1 MKQKIIDVR
10 GLSDRDAIERL
21 CSEINLL
28 RSELVKIL
36 SEFDGGL
43 VVMDDGQRLED
54 RLLQLENKEE

>member
-1 MKQKIIDVR
+1 MKQKIIDIR
-10 GLSDRDAIERL
+10 GLSDRAAIERL

-43 VVMDDGQRLED
+43 IVMDDGQRLED
-54 RLLQLENKEE
+54 RLLKLEK